1 MKVSYDKNKSIAQTA
16 RARLV
21 EAGGRISQ
29 DLGLGRIL
37 GQILMHLYLSQPA
50 CSLDEIVADLEL
62 SKAAVSVATR
72 QLESMGLVTRCW
84 KSGERKV
91 YYRTADNI
99 GVALQNGLLGFVRQ
113 KVQSAGA
120 ELDAAYALLREP
132 KNTTEGI
139 NAAEEA
145 FLQQR
150 VERARMVRDMI
161 DQLLELPLLGMI
173 LKG

>member
-1 MKVSYDKNKSIAQTA
+1 MNVAYKKNQSLAQTA
-16 RARLV
+16 CSRLV

-37 GQILMHLYLSQPA
+37 GQILMHLYLSPCA
-50 CSLDEIVADLEL
+50 RCLDEMVADLEL

-72 QLESMGLVTRCW
+72 QLESMGMITRGW
-84 KSGERKV
+84 KSGQRKV

-120 ELDAAYALLREP
+120 ELDAAHGLLREP
-132 KNTTEGI
+132 L
-139 NAAEEA
+139 EECGPGRDPERD
-145 FLQQR
+145 FVRQR
-150 VERARMVRDMI
+150 VERARTVRDKI
-161 DQLLELPLLGMI
+161 DQLLQMPLLGMV
-173 LKG
+173 LGG